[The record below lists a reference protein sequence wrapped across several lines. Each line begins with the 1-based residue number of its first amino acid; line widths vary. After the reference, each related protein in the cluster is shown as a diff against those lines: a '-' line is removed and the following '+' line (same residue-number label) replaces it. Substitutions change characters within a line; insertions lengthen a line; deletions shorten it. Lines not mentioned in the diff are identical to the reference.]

1 MSDPGTPTAAE
12 RAAQVEKLRRDS
24 KKIKDLLF
32 AKERMTPEIEDLL
45 RQADNAMGRE
55 AWGEVAQ
62 LYFQL
67 AGILK
72 QGGRWGDF
80 DLDDILPTFAQGRK

>member
-1 MSDPGTPTAAE
+1 MSDPDTPTAAE
-12 RAAQVEKLRRDS
+12 RAAQVENLHRDAEKMKELLR
-24 KKIKDLLF
+24 

-45 RQADNAMGRE
+45 RRADDAMGRE

-62 LYFQL
+62 LYLQL